1 MNFKTKL
8 LGIWLG
14 ASLLVGL
21 LLRPL
26 VPEGADRDSEGQTLA
41 SLSGGLG
48 QGITFAALGGYRSV
62 AANFVWISM
71 YGDWRY
77 RMEAEVLEKM
87 ELAVALNPDSLYFWI
102 DGSRII
108 ANDMPVW
115 QVGEASM
122 GTLFDS
128 EEGIAIR
135 REYGEQ
141 ALRFL
146 DAAPDRL
153 AGQVPM
159 IVEKG
164 AICWQRLGDL
174 ERALVYFNEAVS
186 DEAVPNYVCRVYAE
200 LLAKNGQL
208 SQACEYLEKHYE
220 GLSDD
225 DVTAMKPFVASRIL
239 EMRRLLGRE

>member
-8 LGIWLG
+8 FCIWLG

-21 LLRPL
+21 SVRPI
-26 VPEGADRDSEGQTLA
+26 VPEGPQGGTGDQSLA
-41 SLSGGLG
+41 SLAGGLG
-48 QGITFAALGGYRSV
+48 QGITLAALGGYRSV

-77 RMEAEVLEKM
+77 RMKSDVLEKM

-122 GTLFDS
+122 ATLFED
-128 EEGIAIR
+128 EVGIAIR
-135 REYGEQ
+135 KAYGEQ

-146 DAAPDRL
+146 GRAPDRL
-153 AGQVPM
+153 AEEIPM

-164 AICWQRLGDL
+164 AVCWQRLGDL
-174 ERALVYFNEAVS
+174 DRALVYFEKAVAN
-186 DEAVPNYVCRVYAE
+186 EAVPNYVCRVYAE
-200 LLAKNGQL
+200 LLAKNGRM
-208 SQACEYLEKHYE
+208 SEACEYLEKHYE
-220 GLSDD
+220 GLADGD
-225 DVTAMKPFVASRIL
+225 LTAMKPFVASRIQ
-239 EMRRLLGRE
+239 EFRRLLGRQ